1 MGEEFY
7 LNKPIAAGMELAS
20 ELPSDSYDTD
30 VDREIKTSGRQIRER
45 YDRIKTYTQYQVT
58 LLEANE
64 EDKIPS
70 HLFIESEEEMWA
82 QIDRA
87 SGIIAEDWDSLRTEL
102 DQLETRMQE
111 LEEDWDRLSENEMEE
126 TEFLE
131 KYGLDETDE
140 WYGITERYDVLRHDA
155 VETGEVIETLDE
167 KLPEK
172 VSQELP
178 EEVSIG
184 GIVTD

>member
-1 MGEEFY
+1 VGEEFY

-30 VDREIKTSGRQIRER
+30 FDREIKTSGRQIRER
-45 YDRIKTYTQYQVT
+45 YDRIKTYAEYQVT
-58 LLEANE
+58 LLEAI
-64 EDKIPS
+64 EDDRIPS

-82 QIDRA
+82 QVDRA
-87 SGIIAEDWDSLRTEL
+87 SGIIAEDWDSLQKEVEK
-102 DQLETRMQE
+102 LETRMQE
-111 LEEDWDRLSENEMEE
+111 LEDDWDRVSERERGEA
-126 TEFLE
+126 EFLE

-140 WYGITERYDVLRHDA
+140 WYRMIWRYDVLREEA
-155 VETGEVIETLDE
+155 VETGEVIENLDE

-178 EEVSIG
+178 DEVSIG
-184 GIVTD
+184 GIVSD